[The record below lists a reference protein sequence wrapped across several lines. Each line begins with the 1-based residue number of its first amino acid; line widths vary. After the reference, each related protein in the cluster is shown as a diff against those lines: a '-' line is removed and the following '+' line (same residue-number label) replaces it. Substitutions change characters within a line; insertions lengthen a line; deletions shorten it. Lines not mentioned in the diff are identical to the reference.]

1 MIWLRCLMRVYFICY
16 DTYQWTHLHLIYISL
31 LWTIYQQV
39 WAKCLTHG
47 SNVFYIGTYSQI
59 RMIFFYLPDICIY
72 GMDGISL
79 SYNSNFDMG
88 DVYVMWLRSLWYG
101 PDIARYMWDTVD
113 FSLIWD
119 IYRSIVIIHCLYI
132 SLSGLY

>member
-1 MIWLRCLMRVYFICY
+1 MGQMYFILAHIVRY
-16 DTYQWTHLHLIYISL
+16 GW
-31 LWTIYQQV
+31 
-39 WAKCLTHG
+39 
-47 SNVFYIGTYSQI
+47 F
-59 RMIFFYLPDICIY
+59 FFYLPDICIY